1 MKKIAVFP
9 GSFDPITIGHQEI
22 VRRGLHLFDEIVI
35 GIGNNTSKN
44 SYFPVDKRFAFIEKV
59 FSAEPRV
66 SVTVYEGLTI
76 DFCKRMNANFII
88 RGLRTAADFE
98 FERAIAQMNSS
109 MEPAIETV
117 FIISGPEY
125 SPISSSII
133 REILKNR
140 GDVSKFVP
148 AGLDLS

>member
-22 VRRGLHLFDEIVI
+22 VKRGLHLFDEIVI
-35 GIGNNTSKN
+35 GIGGNTSKN
-44 SYFPVDKRFAFIEKV
+44 AYFPVEKRFSFIEKV
-59 FSAEPRV
+59 FASEPRV
-66 SVTVYEGLTI
+66 SVTIYNGLTI

-98 FERAIAQMNSS
+98 FERAIAQMNYN
-109 MEPAIETV
+109 MEPSIETV
-117 FIISGPEY
+117 FIIAGPEF

-133 REILKNR
+133 REILKNN

-148 AGLDLS
+148 AGLSLT